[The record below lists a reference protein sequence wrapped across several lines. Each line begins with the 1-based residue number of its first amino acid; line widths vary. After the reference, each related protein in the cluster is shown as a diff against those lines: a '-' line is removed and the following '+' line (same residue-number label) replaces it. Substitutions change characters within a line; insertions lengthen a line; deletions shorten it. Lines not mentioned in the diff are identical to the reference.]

1 MAILQIEI
9 MCMFLIGTFQTRR
22 VKKVK
27 THKGLFGFVSA
38 TEAVRAVICHKTLTL
53 VSKFFLKQEEK
64 DASVLKGEY

>member
-1 MAILQIEI
+1 
-9 MCMFLIGTFQTRR
+9 MFLIGTFQTRR